1 MSDIFIGVMSGTS
14 MDGIDIVA
22 AKFNGNTPH
31 IIAANDYPILA
42 YKEEFL
48 RIINAGSC
56 SLLGLGELDV
66 WSGEIFA
73 DTIIKFLQQNNLSK
87 DSIAAI
93 GSHGQTLWHA
103 PRANKP
109 FSIQIGDP
117 NVIAV
122 KTGITTIADFR
133 RSDIAAGGQGAPLI
147 PAFHQAVFANPEE
160 NRCIL
165 NIGGMSNVSLLENNK
180 VIGFDSGPGNCLLD
194 YWTQKHFNQP
204 YDVDGKLAASGK
216 VNNGLLQCMLD
227 DHYFQLPPP
236 KSTGREDFNPAWL
249 DQKIQA
255 AQAHNLTPID
265 ILATLVQL
273 TADST
278 TNAIKNYANANTKVY
293 AFGGG
298 IRNQTLRAK
307 ISQNLEQQIQ
317 STGVLGVDS
326 TWMEATLFAWLAKQR
341 LNNIPINLTAITG
354 SKHPVLLGGIYG

>member
-1 MSDIFIGVMSGTS
+1 MSDVFIGVMSGTS

-56 SLLGLGELDV
+56 SLLELGELDV

-73 DTIIKFLQQNNLSK
+73 DTILKFLQQNNLSK

-109 FSIQIGDP
+109 FTLQIGDP

-147 PAFHQAVFANPEE
+147 PAFHQAVFATPTES
-160 NRCIL
+160 RCIL
-165 NIGGMSNVSLLENNK
+165 NIGGMSNLSLLENNNC
-180 VIGFDSGPGNCLLD
+180 IGFDSGPGNCLID
-194 YWTQKHFNQP
+194 YWTQKHFNQA
-204 YDVDGKLAASGK
+204 YDIDGKLAAAGK

-227 DHYFQLPPP
+227 DSYFKLPPP

-249 DQKIQA
+249 AQKIQIA
-255 AQAHNLTPID
+255 HAQNLAPID

-273 TADST
+273 TADSI
-278 TNAIKNYANANTKVY
+278 TNAIKSYANANTKVY

-298 IRNQTLRAK
+298 VKNTTLRNH
-307 ISQNLEQQIQ
+307 ISQNLEQNIQ
-317 STGVLGVDS
+317 TTSALNIDPS
-326 TWMEATLFAWLAKQR
+326 WMEATLFAWLAHQR
-341 LNNIPINLTAITG
+341 LHNIQINLTSITG
-354 SKHPVLLGGIYG
+354 AKYPVLLGAIYG

>member
-22 AKFNGNTPH
+22 VKFANDTPQV
-31 IIAANDYPILA
+31 IAATHYPNLA
-42 YKEEFL
+42 YKESFL

-56 SLLGLGELDV
+56 SLLELGELDI

-73 DTIIKFLQQNNLSK
+73 ATIIKFLQDNNLDK
-87 DSIAAI
+87 DHVRAI

-109 FSIQIGDP
+109 FTLQIGDP

-122 KTGITTIADFR
+122 KTGITTVADFR
-133 RSDIAAGGQGAPLI
+133 RSDIACGGQGAPLI
-147 PAFHQAVFANPEE
+147 PAFHQAVFANPTE

-165 NIGGMSNVSLLENNK
+165 NIGGMSNLSLLENNK

-204 YDVDGKLAASGK
+204 YDVDGKLAGLGK

-227 DHYFQLPPP
+227 DRYFQLPPP

-249 DQKIQA
+249 DHKIQA
-255 AQAHNLTPID
+255 AQAYNLAPID

-273 TADST
+273 TADSISD
-278 TNAIKNYANANTKVY
+278 AIKTYAQANTKVY

-298 IRNQTLRAK
+298 IHNQTLRAK

-317 STGVLGVDS
+317 TTAVLGVDS

-354 SKHPVLLGGIYG
+354 SKYPVLLGGIYG